1 MATGH
6 ATQSKGSL
14 NKMLTHE
21 QKERMHE
28 VEEKNDT
35 SQNAQSQLLSL
46 GVTPQLMADESKV
59 SESQRNLASEEDAD
73 GPRENINT
81 GHVTESNVNEEAE
94 FKLDEDED

>member
-1 MATGH
+1 MLHKMSKQNISTMDLQSERTLKNQRESRKNLNNAISSGSFMNQEEIKGIICHDSSRQVLATGQ

-35 SQNAQSQLLSL
+35 S
-46 GVTPQLMADESKV
+46 
-59 SESQRNLASEEDAD
+59 
-73 GPRENINT
+73 
-81 GHVTESNVNEEAE
+81 
-94 FKLDEDED
+94 